1 MVRLGVIDGCRHKWG
16 VMSKTVAATGQGFL
30 FCVQFAM
37 NVSLETLKCVLTDA
51 TCGELINVNVDNS
64 EDLFF
69 PTVGKLENLS
79 KVRQESEICGPCQL
93 SAFNDKA
100 KIQRSFE
107 LKAGPEN
114 YTFLVWRGTEE
125 EVCLDV
131 QGLIASCA
139 LPPISHRT
147 Q

>member
-1 MVRLGVIDGCRHKWG
+1 MVCLGVVDGRRHNWG
-16 VMSKTVAATGQGFL
+16 AMSKMVAATRQGFL

-79 KVRQESEICGPCQL
+79 KVRQESEIHGPCQL

-147 Q
+147 W